1 MRFFE
6 NLKNERTIY
15 KYFKQISVLY
25 IINDRSID
33 RNDPFQQDIF
43 NEHQLYT
50 ARLEGIRVSAG
61 GTRESTRNAY
71 NPKIKEFQDW
81 CEQKK
86 FADGAIVSENKLL
99 LYLQEII
106 IPRGNTKKNAVE
118 KTVPLSY
125 NGLDGYVKAIISLY
139 NHQNSMKG

>member
-106 IPRGNTKKNAVE
+106 IPRGNTKKNTVE
-118 KTVPLSY
+118 KP
-125 NGLDGYVKAIISLY
+125 SL
-139 NHQNSMKG
+139 